1 MKYPIVSTKTSD
13 GLELF
18 GYFDHS
24 NNPTCLINIH
34 GSGAS
39 FYVEGYE
46 PYFIDELSSIN
57 CSSLFTNNRGSFLME
72 SWQKSGAAVELFEDS
87 VKDIDAWIEFALE
100 HGSTK
105 IILQGH
111 SFGTEKV
118 VYYMT
123 HGKHINVV
131 AGVSLLGFA
140 DSVGTEHQTLGSS
153 FDLLLQEATTKI
165 NTGKGYELLTTI
177 WNANCNEMPMSADT
191 FVNFFG
197 ENSALSTALP
207 LRNGKELTLYQN
219 INVPILAI
227 IGDQNEYTVIP
238 IDDALELLKRENTR
252 TTTKKIIGADHTFT
266 KYRSE
271 LVQTVSDWI
280 VQNKLV

>member
-1 MKYPIVSTKTSD
+1 MNYPIVSTKTSD

-18 GYFDHS
+18 GYFNRS
-24 NNPTCLINIH
+24 NGTTCLINIH

-46 PYFIDELSSIN
+46 PCFIDELSSIN
-57 CSSLFTNNRGSFLME
+57 CSCLFTNNRGSYLME

-87 VKDIDAWIEFALE
+87 VKDIDAWIEYAQE

-123 HGKHINVV
+123 HGKHTDAV
-131 AGVSLLGFA
+131 AGVTLLGFA

-153 FDLLLQEATTKI
+153 FDLLLHEAKTKI
-165 NTGKGYELLTTI
+165 ANGKGYEFLTSN
-177 WNANCNEMPMSADT
+177 WNANSNEMPMAADT
-191 FVNFFG
+191 FVNFYS

-207 LRNGKELTLYQN
+207 LRNGKELTFYKS
-219 INVPILAI
+219 ISVPILAV
-227 IGDQNEYTVIP
+227 IGDQKEYTVIP
-238 IDDALELLKRENTR
+238 IDDALALLESENAR
-252 TTTKKIIGADHTFT
+252 TTAKKIIGADHTFT

-271 LVQTVSDWI
+271 LVKIVSDWI
-280 VQNKLV
+280 VGNMLV